1 MDSPRWRGVRCPN
14 CGSFVTRIDWT
25 HTPRCWECSSCMMR
39 WRQGIVVEGVEIV
52 QQPWYTQEEMA

>member
-1 MDSPRWRGVRCPN
+1 
-14 CGSFVTRIDWT
+14 
-25 HTPRCWECSSCMMR
+25 MMR